1 MRRTS
6 VHVFALI
13 STISLDPLHATK
25 IDDPSV
31 EGSAHVGE
39 HELSPGFGG
48 SEPCPWI
55 ECVEWVALTLGG
67 PLNPFSRFLVTTNC
81 RVAFNV
87 RVSISTSISFIMHA
101 EYCFVPCGFKR
112 EPCGIVHVGMR
123 ATSVIVCVETTE
135 TVDGAISPC
144 KLKLTTNRKLPS
156 GEMSNVAG
164 NNPRVALPITASFFV
179 EYFQTVPN
187 GRPCAIERS
196 EERRVGKECRSRW

>member
-6 VHVFALI
+6 VHAAASI

-25 IDDPSV
+25 TDEPSA

-48 SEPCPWI
+48 SEPCPGMPCI
-55 ECVEWVALTLGG
+55 ECVDCVALTFGG
-67 PLNPFSRFLVTTNC
+67 PLNPFSRALVTTKW

-112 EPCGIVHVGMR
+112 EPCGIVHVGIR

-135 TVDGAISPC
+135 TVEGTMSPC
-144 KLKLTTNRKLPS
+144 KLKLTTKRKLPS
-156 GEMSNVAG
+156 VEISSVAG
-164 NNPRVALPITASFFV
+164 NNPSVVFPT
-179 EYFQTVPN
+179 
-187 GRPCAIERS
+187 
-196 EERRVGKECRSRW
+196 